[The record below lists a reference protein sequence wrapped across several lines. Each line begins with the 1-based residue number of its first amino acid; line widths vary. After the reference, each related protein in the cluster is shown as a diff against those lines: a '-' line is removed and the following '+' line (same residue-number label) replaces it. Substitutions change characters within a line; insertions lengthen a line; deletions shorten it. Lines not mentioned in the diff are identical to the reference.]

1 MTSSTPK
8 HHLHGFHDNNITA
21 LTDRLLLDLAER
33 LHHDDYRRLG
43 LRLGFSEIRLQ
54 GIEHSRQGAICESI
68 YHMLTEWKRREG
80 NRATILV
87 LIQSVRDC
95 GNSEAADWL
104 ETETGLCEQVG
115 RAISVEEKLNEG
127 NVPALPDCLTER
139 TEELSELRDKLR
151 QAASSDK
158 PERWV
163 VVHGMGGMGKTVL
176 ANQAVRDQ
184 QLIEEFFQDGVF
196 WLYMGNVK
204 DVSSIPDRLETI
216 CRIFD
221 SNLSSAPSPPK
232 TVEQW
237 KHLLSKLI
245 SQRYPRCLL
254 VLDDVW
260 IPAVVSAF
268 DVKCTIL
275 ITTRDSGVT
284 NRVPGH
290 KEEINLSQGLSEAQ
304 SNESLAEWTSTPITN
319 LPPQAATIHSLSHG
333 SPLVIAIVGALLRDF
348 PDRWNFYASQME
360 ASKTTKLTSDSSY
373 EYRSVYDAMEMSLE
387 QLSELQMAVYSWFAA
402 FDKGTQLSCKVLAM
416 LSECSK
422 EEVEDRMMVIMQRS
436 LVSSEWCAI
445 ARCRVYWLHDLLH
458 DHLVARNAGNE
469 KPRTV
474 CNEFKCLLAM
484 NQFKSCRANL
494 VATALQ
500 FPMSTCVFKRG
511 HHLAASSGQLCLI
524 ETLIG
529 RTDTRPL
536 VHLIR
541 HGKSGRA
548 VRNAL
553 LCPTGKEVVST
564 DLDGKLQV
572 SDVLSGDVRLTIEA
586 HRLGITT
593 VSISPDGTLAATC
606 SEDRSL
612 CVWDIRTNKMRDGK
626 TACGDGLG
634 RDRLVKQLTHDGVR
648 ICRCVF
654 TIYRKQHILVSAD
667 ETGCIKVWDA
677 NFMLI
682 CSIKAHQT
690 AIRGLDVNHGEGYIL
705 TVAKNHSTVKVF
717 SLQSGEQ
724 KFELDHDDEVQDVA
738 YLGNGLIVT
747 ATWCELQVF
756 NSSRRRLCTWSECDP
771 NATMESISTCA
782 CADGQLLAIFGR
794 DGIVTVLKMGITF
807 LVSRKLSIF
816 CRLKI
821 GGIFR
826 RVTDVS
832 LAVVS
837 RGKPAKESVFLTTAQ
852 DCGLVLVWNLA
863 KKTPPVTVNHALYDV
878 SFKPSGEFDCL
889 IGAEH
894 DGSKNIAV
902 MRPECNGNV
911 QFSSYV
917 FKAAEDETIMT
928 LQAYQST
935 GKAGIY
941 TDRGA
946 VKIVKLPLSGK
957 TWSSPKKSF
966 DVIEPSESKLL
977 LCKLL
982 SDGHE
987 VLTVTTGAQIC
998 VEIWS
1003 TDKQGSILSSRCV
1016 NNQGLS
1022 ADLSR
1027 DETALVVG
1035 CADGTALLFTLL
1047 ERRLS
1052 EGEVTSLK
1060 GPSSRASHVEFSA
1073 DGSLLLMRGWKQ
1085 LVVFDA
1091 KTRQEV
1097 CNLMENVAFDL
1108 AKFSPDGSM
1117 ILTVSGKFLKT
1128 LFFLW
1133 SNQRVNKDLI
1143 CESKSC
1149 FLFTCILFTRVSIQ
1163 DVGFLNWYKI
1173 GNGTMNLLFS
1183 FRVNSRVHRVSINS
1197 QFTVFVT
1204 VDEAG
1209 QIYVLKEGKQL

>member
-54 GIEHSRQGAICESI
+54 GIEYSRQGAICESI

-104 ETETGLCEQVG
+104 ET
-115 RAISVEEKLNEG
+115 
-127 NVPALPDCLTER
+127 
-139 TEELSELRDKLR
+139 
-151 QAASSDK
+151 
-158 PERWV
+158 
-163 VVHGMGGMGKTVL
+163 
-176 ANQAVRDQ
+176 
-184 QLIEEFFQDGVF
+184 EFFQDGVF

-511 HHLAASSGQLCLI
+511 HRLAASSGQLCLI
-524 ETLIG
+524 ET
-529 RTDTRPL
+529 TDTRPL

-771 NATMESISTCA
+771 NATMENISTCA

-902 MRPECNGNV
+902 MRPECNGNM

-946 VKIVKLPLSGK
+946 IKIVKLPLSGK

-998 VEIWS
+998 VE
-1003 TDKQGSILSSRCV
+1003 GS
-1016 NNQGLS
+1016 QP
-1022 ADLSR
+1022 
-1027 DETALVVG
+1027 T
-1035 CADGTALLFTLL
+1035 
-1047 ERRLS
+1047 
-1052 EGEVTSLK
+1052 
-1060 GPSSRASHVEFSA
+1060 PSPS
-1073 DGSLLLMRGWKQ
+1073 
-1085 LVVFDA
+1085 
-1091 KTRQEV
+1091 
-1097 CNLMENVAFDL
+1097 
-1108 AKFSPDGSM
+1108 
-1117 ILTVSGKFLKT
+1117 
-1128 LFFLW
+1128 
-1133 SNQRVNKDLI
+1133 
-1143 CESKSC
+1143 
-1149 FLFTCILFTRVSIQ
+1149 
-1163 DVGFLNWYKI
+1163 
-1173 GNGTMNLLFS
+1173 
-1183 FRVNSRVHRVSINS
+1183 
-1197 QFTVFVT
+1197 
-1204 VDEAG
+1204 
-1209 QIYVLKEGKQL
+1209 